1 MSNNIR
7 KLLNIKDPN
16 ILISENGVE
25 TIDNSVHVQA
35 ILTYDVDQCP
45 HCCVSGMIVKN
56 GNRTSRLTWLNA
68 SGQKCYLHL
77 KKQRYLCKDCRQ
89 SFTAETQIVDR
100 HCFVA
105 KPVKQFIASQATET
119 LSESYIAR
127 MANVSSHTVR
137 RVIEEIASVIRKR
150 PTTLP
155 VHLSFDEFKSTNSVN
170 AAMSFIFCDAD
181 SHQVVDIVQ
190 DRRLYSLTNY
200 FYRYDRQERGKVQT
214 ITIDMY
220 PPYIQL
226 IKRLFSKAEIIIDR
240 FHIVQALN
248 REITRCRV
256 HVMKEIR
263 YKNPR
268 LYNKYKR
275 YWKLLLKDEA
285 NLKYTSYDKFPLF
298 DNLTN
303 TGNIVEYL
311 IQQDQTLL
319 YTYRAVQTL
328 RHALKKSSWKQFI
341 ITLHQALQTP
351 IFSGLRRV
359 LKTFRKLSPYIE
371 NTFKYPHLTNG
382 AIEGINNKIKVLK
395 RVAYGYRNYSHF
407 RDRILLISRLYVSGT
422 NKEETRQKYAA

>member
-16 ILISENGVE
+16 ISISENAVE
-25 TIDNSVHVQA
+25 TIENTVHVQA
-35 ILTYDVDQCP
+35 TLTYEVDQCP
-45 HCCVSGMIVKN
+45 QCSACGSVVKN
-56 GNRTSRLTWLNA
+56 GKRVSKLTWLN
-68 SGQKCYLHL
+68 SGGQECYLHL
-77 KKQRYLCKDCRQ
+77 KKQRYLCKDCRH

-100 HCFVA
+100 HCFVS
-105 KPVKQFIASQATET
+105 KPVKQFIASQATYT
-119 LSESYIAR
+119 VSESYIAGL
-127 MANVSSHTVR
+127 ANVSSHTVR

-155 VHLSFDEFKSTNSVN
+155 VNLCFDEFKSTRSVN

-190 DRRLYSLTNY
+190 DRRLSSLTNY

-220 PPYIQL
+220 TPYIQL
-226 IKRLFSKAEIIIDR
+226 IKRLFSKAKIIIDR

-248 REITRCRV
+248 RELNFCRV
-256 HVMKEIR
+256 KVMNEVR

-275 YWKLLLKDEA
+275 YWRLILMDE
-285 NLKYTSYDKFPLF
+285 NHLKYTTYHKFPLF
-298 DNLTN
+298 DHLTN
-303 TGNIVEYL
+303 TGSIVEYL
-311 IQQDQTLL
+311 IKQNETLL
-319 YTYRAVQTL
+319 YTYRTVQTL
-328 RHALKKSSWKQFI
+328 RHALKKSSWKQFN
-341 ITLHQALQTP
+341 ITLHHARHNP
-351 IFSGLRRV
+351 IYKGLKRV
-359 LKTFRKLSPYIE
+359 LTTFRKLLPYIE

-395 RVAYGYRNYSHF
+395 RNAYGYRNYSHF
-407 RDRILLISRLYVSGT
+407 RDRILLITRLYVSGN
-422 NKEETRQKYAA
+422 NKEETRQKIAA